1 MIIYALITYREG
13 KQISKHLSI
22 DLFELLKIGVAH
34 LEDNDEYEILDPK
47 GHVIAYA
54 YAPDSEKAK
63 QLEFEYEMER
73 KAAMEE
79 ERRGQYD

>member
-1 MIIYALITYREG
+1 MVYTLITYYEG
-13 KQISKHLSI
+13 KQISKHLNN

-34 LEDNDEYEILDPK
+34 LEDNDEYEILDSK

-54 YAPDSEKAK
+54 YTPDSEKAK
-63 QLEFEYEMER
+63 QLEFDFEMER